1 MSCFFNLFLLAQL
14 PVLVPIVESFV
25 PLYAVK
31 PELGFMSQ
39 CRSVQ
44 GLCRGWKPSKYVSLV
59 VGSFPIDGEVKR
71 AHLFPIAFM

>member
-1 MSCFFNLFLLAQL
+1 
-14 PVLVPIVESFV
+14 
-25 PLYAVK
+25 
-31 PELGFMSQ
+31 MSQ

-71 AHLFPIAFM
+71 SLSNRFLVIIRTVSSLSAKSSMTEASTSLLL